1 MQVVLEDEHHLHA
14 QPLGFVRELV
24 PYTAKGPLMDT
35 LVIGGAGIIVLP
47 NSAHIANNY
56 RLYSLCMQSRN
67 QSGRLLMLD
76 ILDLVLQFLELFLF
90 GTNKLLTAA

>member
-1 MQVVLEDEHHLHA
+1 MVLVLQRHLHA

-47 NSAHIANNY
+47 NSAHIANDY
-56 RLYSLCMQSRN
+56 RLYW
-67 QSGRLLMLD
+67 
-76 ILDLVLQFLELFLF
+76 
-90 GTNKLLTAA
+90 